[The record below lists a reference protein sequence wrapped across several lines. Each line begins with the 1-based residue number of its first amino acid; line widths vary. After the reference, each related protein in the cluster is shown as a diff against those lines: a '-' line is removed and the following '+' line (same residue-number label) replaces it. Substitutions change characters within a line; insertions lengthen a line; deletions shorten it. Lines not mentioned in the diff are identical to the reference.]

1 MRKMKDSGVAWLGEI
16 PEDWTVVFNKH
27 LMKKVHQRKIY
38 RRRCF
43 IAYNEGRPYTG
54 FG

>member
-27 LMKKVHQRKIY
+27 LRAFFARQDFLSY
-38 RRRCF
+38 RSKEKG
-43 IAYNEGRPYTG
+43 I
-54 FG
+54 